1 MAVLTAI
8 ALIIGVI
15 GIITLAVIWRGF
27 VLSVMWGWFLVP
39 IGLPNI
45 GLALAIGISAT
56 VAMMT
61 HQATQSTEKSD
72 GGKAL
77 IALFVGP
84 LLLLG
89 IGWVVHQYV

>member
-1 MAVLTAI
+1 VTVLIAA

-15 GIITLAVIWRGF
+15 ALVALAVIWRGF

-61 HQATQSTEKSD
+61 HQATQSSEKSD
-72 GGKAL
+72 GGKAV
-77 IALFVGP
+77 AMLFVAP
-84 LLLLG
+84 LLMLG
-89 IGWVVHQYV
+89 VGWVVHQYV